1 MKGTAERPGDA
12 NATSEARPGRAPEGA
27 TFASARVPG
36 RAGRPRLFLL
46 GLLAVLAAI
55 VGGAVVGRTEADPHA
70 IRPVGLVSPG
80 AVALGAGGTSA
91 PTPSPRGSRFSP
103 GGSPDAAP
111 VVTNGPGP
119 IQLKARRQPN
129 TMFVAGDVFAAH
141 VTWIFVSLQ
150 DERGRVAGWASVSMP
165 GAAGP
170 AVGAGPTL
178 RFAVE
183 LAVPADAA
191 SGKLW
196 VLADAYDTAGALVA
210 STRLQVDPDGTG
222 AEGSPI
228 P

>member
-1 MKGTAERPGDA
+1 MKGAAERPGDA
-12 NATSEARPGRAPEGA
+12 SATPEPRQGRAPESA

-36 RAGRPRLFLL
+36 RDGRARLFLL
-46 GLLAVLAAI
+46 GLVVVLAVI
-55 VGGAVVGRTEADPHA
+55 VGAAVVGRSEADLSA
-70 IRPVGLVSPG
+70 IPPGGPASPG
-80 AVALGAGGTSA
+80 TVAIGAGGTSG
-91 PTPSPRGSRFSP
+91 PTPSPRASRSSP

-111 VVTNGPGP
+111 VVTSGPGP
-119 IQLKARRQPN
+119 IQVKARRQPN

-150 DERGRVAGWASVSMP
+150 DERGRVVGWASVSMP

-170 AVGAGPTL
+170 AVGSGPTL

-210 STRLQVDPDGTG
+210 NTRLQVDPDGTG
-222 AEGSPI
+222 ADVSLAP
-228 P
+228 